1 MRVVSWNLAYM
12 KPAGFKKVENR
23 RRQWEFLGGLQ
34 PDIAMLQECRPED
47 LINLAP
53 LEMKNEYKV
62 LGKIP
67 LNWSACS
74 ALLLRSDF
82 IAEHLPPSSPWLE
95 YLSGYLCRASFNIYG
110 RKILSASVH
119 TPAKEVNDPR
129 VSQDDHTK
137 IKRPSLELA
146 WHNDLAAAALAAAL
160 ADKSA
165 GFDGFIISGDWNT
178 ARLFDKTMGGT
189 ACAEF
194 FAMRTDNGW
203 YESLRKFYA
212 DEVQTFLAPKG
223 KPYELDHMFTD
234 SALYEKLVSCE
245 VMRSEM
251 SDDLSDHAPIV
262 ANFDLA

>member
-23 RRQWEFLGGLQ
+23 RRQWEFLGALQ
-34 PDIAMLQECRPED
+34 PDIAMLQECRPAD
-47 LINLAP
+47 LTNLAR

-67 LNWSACS
+67 LHWIACS

-82 IAEHLPPSSPWLE
+82 IAEHLTPSSSWLE

-110 RKILSASVH
+110 RKILIASVH
-119 TPAKEVNDPR
+119 TPAKVVNDPR
-129 VSQDDHTK
+129 VSQDDHAK
-137 IKRPSLELA
+137 IKRPSLDRA
-146 WHNDLAAAALAAAL
+146 WHNDLAAAALA
-160 ADKSA
+160 DISV

-194 FAMRTDNGW
+194 FAMRANNGW
-203 YESLRKFYA
+203 CESLRKFYA

-245 VMRSEM
+245 VMRCEM
-251 SDDLSDHAPIV
+251 IDNLSDHAPIV

>member
-12 KPAGFKKVENR
+12 KPAQFKEVENR
-23 RRQWEFLGGLQ
+23 RRQWKFLGSLQ

-53 LEMKNEYKV
+53 FEMKNEYKV

-67 LNWSACS
+67 LHWSACS

-82 IAEHLPPSSPWLE
+82 SAEHLPPSSPWLE
-95 YLSGYLCRASFNIYG
+95 YLSGYLCLASFNIYR
-110 RKILSASVH
+110 RKILIASVH

-129 VSQDDHTK
+129 VSQDDHIK

-146 WHNDLAAAALAAAL
+146 WHNDLAAAALA
-160 ADKSA
+160 DISV

-194 FAMRTDNGW
+194 FAMRADNGW

-212 DEVQTFLAPKG
+212 AEVQTYCDPKN

-234 SALYEKLVSCE
+234 SALYEKLVCCK
-245 VMRSEM
+245 VMRCEM
-251 SDDLSDHAPIV
+251 IDNLSDHAPIV

>member
-12 KPAGFKKVENR
+12 KPAKFKEVENR
-23 RRQWEFLGGLQ
+23 RRQWEFLGALQ

-47 LINLAP
+47 LTNLAP

-67 LNWSACS
+67 LHWSACS

-82 IAEHLPPSSPWLE
+82 IAEHLTPSSPWLE
-95 YLSGYLCRASFNIYG
+95 YLSGYLCLVSFNIYR
-110 RKILSASVH
+110 RKILIASVH
-119 TPAKEVNDPR
+119 TPAKEVNDPL

-137 IKRPSLELA
+137 IKRPSLDRA
-146 WHNDLAAAALAAAL
+146 WHNDLAAAALA
-160 ADKSA
+160 DKSV

-194 FAMRTDNGW
+194 FAMRANNGW
-203 YESLRKFYA
+203 CESLRKFYA
-212 DEVQTFLAPKG
+212 DEVQTYCDPKN

-245 VMRSEM
+245 VMRCEM
-251 SDDLSDHAPIV
+251 IDNLSDHVPIV

>member
-12 KPAGFKKVENR
+12 KPARFKEVENR
-23 RRQWEFLGGLQ
+23 RRQWEFLGDLQ

-53 LEMKNEYKV
+53 FEMKNEYKV
-62 LGKIP
+62 LAKIP
-67 LNWSACS
+67 LKWSACS

-82 IAEHLPPSSPWLE
+82 IAEHLPSSSPWLE
-95 YLSGYLCRASFNIYG
+95 YLSGYLCLASINIYR
-110 RKILSASVH
+110 RKILIVSVH
-119 TPAKEVNDPR
+119 TPAKVVNDPR
-129 VSQDDHTK
+129 VSQDDHIK

-146 WHNDLAAAALAAAL
+146 WHNDLAVAAL
-160 ADKSA
+160 ADISV

-178 ARLFDKTMGGT
+178 ARLFDKIMGGT

-234 SALYEKLVSCE
+234 SALYEKLVRCE